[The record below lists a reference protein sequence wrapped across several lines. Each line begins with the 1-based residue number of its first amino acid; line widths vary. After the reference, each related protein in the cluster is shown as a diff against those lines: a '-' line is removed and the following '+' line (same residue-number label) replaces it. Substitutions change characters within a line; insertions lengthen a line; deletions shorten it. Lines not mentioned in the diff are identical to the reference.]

1 MADGQQGLYRLY
13 WKVLF
18 RAFYYIIHFPI
29 LIFYIIY
36 TYIFPFQ
43 NYIDMSSLSTDLIP
57 IKNLS
62 VEDLEPLFS
71 AWNFDILVPILKAE
85 SVNGAMLSEVDS
97 AEDLEDFGVV
107 KKFRKGLFSKIQES
121 KAAGG
126 VSRSLFQVIFKF
138 RFNICF

>member
-1 MADGQQGLYRLY
+1 
-13 WKVLF
+13 
-18 RAFYYIIHFPI
+18 
-29 LIFYIIY
+29 
-36 TYIFPFQ
+36 
-43 NYIDMSSLSTDLIP
+43 MSYLSTDLIP

-85 SVNGAMLSEVDS
+85 SVNGAMLSEVDRP
-97 AEDLEDFGVV
+97 EDLEDFGVV

-126 VSRSLFQVIFKF
+126 VSRSIFQVIFKF